1 MALRL
6 RPDAFDAMIVQIFT
20 PGDLSPNTS
29 PEVIFMRAIIT
40 VIGHDMVGIIARVT
54 AILSQ
59 NNVNILDISQSVLQ
73 EFFAMVML
81 ADLSRCSLPFA
92 ELQAK
97 LEEEGRAMGMSVRIQ
112 HEAVFE
118 SMHRI

>member
-1 MALRL
+1 
-6 RPDAFDAMIVQIFT
+6 
-20 PGDLSPNTS
+20 
-29 PEVIFMRAIIT
+29 MRAIIT

-54 AILSQ
+54 ANLSK

-81 ADLSRCSLPFA
+81 VELDRCGIPFA
-92 ELQAK
+92 ELQGQ

-118 SMHRI
+118 AMHRI